1 MAGCWWRLYA
11 PAERMRDKRSDL
23 ARPQR
28 ASYCSNAMPVCQKTL
43 GESQRERPEA
53 GRGWRTRHRDPIL
66 IHAAKPTGVAVVDLV
81 DCVPLAEVGGEPY
94 RGVGF
99 CAMLAA
105 WGRSPIRVG
114 NGSSMSSGRY
124 SGRLKGRPAA

>member
-23 ARPQR
+23 ARPLR

-81 DCVPLAEVGGEPY
+81 DCVPLAEVGGRAVPWCWIL
-94 RGVGF
+94 RD
-99 CAMLAA
+99 A
-105 WGRSPIRVG
+105 RRVG
-114 NGSSMSSGRY
+114 QVAY
-124 SGRLKGRPAA
+124 KGRQRLFNVEWPL

>member
-1 MAGCWWRLYA
+1 
-11 PAERMRDKRSDL
+11 
-23 ARPQR
+23 
-28 ASYCSNAMPVCQKTL
+28 MPVCQKTL

-94 RGVGF
+94 RG
-99 CAMLAA
+99 CHPA
-105 WGRSPIRVG
+105 RV
-114 NGSSMSSGRY
+114 NMVAKPPSYPHTSFR
-124 SGRLKGRPAA
+124 RPY